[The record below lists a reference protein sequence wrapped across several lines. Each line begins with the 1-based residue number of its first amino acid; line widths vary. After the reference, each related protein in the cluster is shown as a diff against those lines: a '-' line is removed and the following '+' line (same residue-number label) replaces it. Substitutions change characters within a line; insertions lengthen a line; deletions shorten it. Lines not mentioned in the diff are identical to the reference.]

1 MKSFS
6 SGREARFATFLAAL
20 AYAAL
25 SSANIEAQAPM
36 ARTVTL
42 AEVYDLAARS
52 PRVAAASALATAAEA
67 RVASAKRPPD
77 PELQVGLMNR
87 SMPSLEPMELL
98 GMTQVQLMQMVPT
111 PGKLRLAG
119 RIAAARADAA
129 GARAGE
135 IEWEVRARAAMAF
148 YDLFSA
154 GEQLDIAQK
163 TKLLVEDIARVSRSM
178 YSVGDGRQSDV
189 LRAQVEVAR
198 MSEDIVR
205 MQGMRAAMA
214 GRLAS
219 IIDLPADTSLEA
231 APPPRLPETLLSL
244 AELISESERNRLM
257 ITAGER
263 EVNATDAEVQLAR
276 KEIWPDFQI
285 GLQYAWRGGPMG
297 TERMGSLMIGATLP
311 VFARSRQLSMRRE
324 AGAMRAM
331 ASADV
336 AAMRAETRGR
346 MTELYADFTRAGNLV
361 RLYRTTILPQAE
373 GAVTASFSAYR
384 VGSVDLMTLLD
395 NQMAVNRYRQ
405 ELVSLEA
412 GAGTALAEMEMLL
425 ARELF
430 DASEKG
436 RIEQ

>member
-1 MKSFS
+1 MTSFN
-6 SGREARFATFLAAL
+6 SGRKARLATFLAVVSC
-20 AYAAL
+20 AAL
-25 SSANIEAQAPM
+25 PSANIEAQAPI
-36 ARTVTL
+36 ARTLTL

-67 RVASAKRPPD
+67 RVSSAKLPPD
-77 PELQVGLMNR
+77 PELQLGFMNR
-87 SMPSLEPMELL
+87 ALPSLELMDPL
-98 GMTQVQLMQMVPT
+98 GMTQIQVMQMLPT

-119 RIAAARADAA
+119 RIATARADAA

-135 IEWEVRARAAMAF
+135 IQWDTRARAAMAF

-154 GEQLDIAQK
+154 DEQLEIVQK
-163 TKLLVEDIARVSRSM
+163 TKLLVDDIARVSRSM

-205 MQGMRAAMA
+205 MESMRAAMA

-219 IIDLPADTSLEA
+219 IIDLPADTLLEV
-231 APPPRLPETLLSL
+231 APPPRLPETLPPLV
-244 AELISESERNRLM
+244 ELISESERNRLM
-257 ITAGER
+257 IAAGER
-263 EVNATDAEVQLAR
+263 ELNATDAEVQLAR

-285 GLQYAWRGGPMG
+285 GLQYGWRGGPMG
-297 TERMGSLMIGATLP
+297 TERMGSLMIGATVP
-311 VFARSRQLSMRRE
+311 VFARSRQLRMRDE
-324 AGAMRAM
+324 AAAMRAM

-346 MTELYADFTRAGNLV
+346 MTELYADFTRAGNLMP
-361 RLYRTTILPQAE
+361 LYRTTILPQAE

-412 GAGTALAEMEMLL
+412 VAGKAIAEMEMLL
-425 ARELF
+425 ARALF
-430 DASEKG
+430 DPAEMG